1 MFVFI
6 YLNAFA
12 CFQLQNQIK
21 QLQSK
26 YLCLQTGNFVFFFCC
41 CFFHFELVLFCI
53 CYVAL
58 TQMLEKTE
66 GDNTSAPLLIHSSKQ
81 YPAID
86 PC

>member
-1 MFVFI
+1 MFFC
-6 YLNAFA
+6 LFE
-12 CFQLQNQIK
+12 CFCLFPVAKSNQATAK
-21 QLQSK
+21 QIPVLADRE
-26 YLCLQTGNFVFFFCC
+26 FFFFFCC

-58 TQMLEKTE
+58 TQMLKKTE